1 MPKQQALARYISH
14 YCKKYLLQEK
24 EEELMSTWAL
34 HYNHPWPNPTSTP
47 TPKDNLTTL
56 DTITQQ
62 QEEVLNNNMPALVGE
77 PPQQQEDEE
86 KAPNLQN
93 QNRENPFF
101 ENAVV
106 HQYGA
111 PNPWELLEEFKTLEY
126 NIQNWYKDF
135 HATWA
140 TT

>member
-1 MPKQQALARYISH
+1 
-14 YCKKYLLQEK
+14 
-24 EEELMSTWAL
+24 
-34 HYNHPWPNPTSTP
+34 
-47 TPKDNLTTL
+47 
-56 DTITQQ
+56 
-62 QEEVLNNNMPALVGE
+62 MPALVGE

-126 NIQNWYKDF
+126 NIQNWYNILKKF
-135 HATWA
+135 KNFKTKFIYLIL
-140 TT
+140 TFQNN